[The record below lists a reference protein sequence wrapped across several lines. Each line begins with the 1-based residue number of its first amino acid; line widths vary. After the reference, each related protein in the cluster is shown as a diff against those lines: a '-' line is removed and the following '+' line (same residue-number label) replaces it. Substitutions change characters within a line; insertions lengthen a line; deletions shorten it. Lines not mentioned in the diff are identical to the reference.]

1 MKQTLAITRK
11 ELEGYFGSPM
21 ALIFVGAFLAV
32 TLFAFFWVDTFFARG
47 IADVRPLFRW
57 MPVLMIF
64 LVAALTMRQWSEE
77 QRSGTLEVLLTLPVS
92 PIQLVIGKFLAVM
105 ALVTAAL
112 ALTIFLPITVE
123 MLGNLDWGPVFGG
136 YLAAILLAAAYVA
149 IGLFVSS
156 RTDNQIVALILTALL
171 GGLFYLAGS
180 GGVTDFVGD
189 RLGEILRAIGSG
201 SRFESIQRGV
211 VDLRDLLYYL
221 SLTGVF
227 LALNVASLNSKR
239 WSTGKRTLPYRRSV
253 ILTTVLVVLNLVL
266 FNVWVFPLHARGL
279 RLDITAQQEYSLS
292 QTTRDLLDNLQEPL
306 LIRGYFSEKTHPL
319 LAPLVPRI
327 RDMLQEYEVA
337 SGGMVQLDIIDPA
350 KDPDMEAEAN
360 QTYGIRPT
368 PFQVAGRYETSII
381 NSYFDILIRYGDQN
395 VVLNFRDLIEI
406 EPRRDDNV
414 DVRLRNLEYDLT
426 SSIKKVV
433 YGFQS
438 VDSVLAALDSP
449 AELTVYLTPDTLPEW
464 LADVPETIEK
474 VAQDIASESN
484 KFTYSVVNPDAPD
497 SPVTRQELYDLYG
510 LQPFAVS
517 LFSAESYYLHMV
529 LQVGDQAQVVYP
541 SGELSEADVR
551 TAIESALKR
560 ASPGFLQVVGL
571 WTPPAQPTQDMF
583 GQMQQPLSS
592 WQQLGESLRQEYEVR
607 TIDLSTGQVPADVDV
622 LVVVAPQGM
631 TDKERF
637 AIDQYLMRGGS
648 VVVAA
653 GNYGIKADQFG
664 GGLALKPLEGGLR
677 EMLASYGV
685 QVGESLVMDPQNEP
699 FPVPVT
705 RQVGT
710 FQVQEI
716 QAINYPFFVDVR
728 SDGMASDSPIVSN
741 LPAVTLNWA
750 SPITID
756 EEKNAERQVTTLLQ
770 SSPASWTQADTNIQ
784 PDFEL
789 YPDLGFPVGGEQKAH
804 TLAVS
809 VQGVFESYF
818 RDKPSPLT
826 ESETEEET
834 ETSSQEP
841 TPTPTPPSSPGTI
854 EVSPETARLV
864 VIGSAEFVDD
874 IVFEISSR
882 LTLDRYVSSLKLM
895 QNAVAWSTEDLD
907 LLNIRSRGTYA
918 RVLDPMTEREQSFW
932 EGANYIVALVALI
945 VIGIL
950 WNARRRNEQPMEL
963 LPPKA
968 IPTSERWNHE
978 TT

>member
-1 MKQTLAITRK
+1 
-11 ELEGYFGSPM
+11 
-21 ALIFVGAFLAV
+21 
-32 TLFAFFWVDTFFARG
+32 
-47 IADVRPLFRW
+47 
-57 MPVLMIF
+57 
-64 LVAALTMRQWSEE
+64 
-77 QRSGTLEVLLTLPVS
+77 
-92 PIQLVIGKFLAVM
+92 
-105 ALVTAAL
+105 
-112 ALTIFLPITVE
+112 
-123 MLGNLDWGPVFGG
+123 
-136 YLAAILLAAAYVA
+136 
-149 IGLFVSS
+149 
-156 RTDNQIVALILTALL
+156 
-171 GGLFYLAGS
+171 
-180 GGVTDFVGD
+180 
-189 RLGEILRAIGSG
+189 
-201 SRFESIQRGV
+201 
-211 VDLRDLLYYL
+211 
-221 SLTGVF
+221 
-227 LALNVASLNSKR
+227 
-239 WSTGKRTLPYRRSV
+239 
-253 ILTTVLVVLNLVL
+253 
-266 FNVWVFPLHARGL
+266 
-279 RLDITAQQEYSLS
+279 
-292 QTTRDLLDNLQEPL
+292 
-306 LIRGYFSEKTHPL
+306 
-319 LAPLVPRI
+319 
-327 RDMLQEYEVA
+327 
-337 SGGMVQLDIIDPA
+337 
-350 KDPDMEAEAN
+350 
-360 QTYGIRPT
+360 
-368 PFQVAGRYETSII
+368 
-381 NSYFDILIRYGDQN
+381 
-395 VVLNFRDLIEI
+395 
-406 EPRRDDNV
+406 
-414 DVRLRNLEYDLT
+414 
-426 SSIKKVV
+426 
-433 YGFQS
+433 
-438 VDSVLAALDSP
+438 
-449 AELTVYLTPDTLPEW
+449 
-464 LADVPETIEK
+464 
-474 VAQDIASESN
+474 
-484 KFTYSVVNPDAPD
+484 VNPDAPD

-571 WTPPAQPTQDMF
+571 WTPPAQPTPDMF

-653 GNYGIKADQFG
+653 GSYGITADQFG
-664 GGLALKPLEGGLR
+664 GGLALKPLEDGLR
-677 EMLASYGV
+677 EMLASYGI
-685 QVGESLVMDPQNEP
+685 QVEESLVMDPQNEP

-728 SDGMASDSPIVSN
+728 SDGMASDSPVISN

-784 PDFEL
+784 PDFDL
-789 YPDLGFPVGGEQKAH
+789 YPDLGFPVGDEQKAH

-818 RDKPSPLT
+818 KDKPSPLT

-834 ETSSQEP
+834 ETSSQEL
-841 TPTPTPPSSPGTI
+841 TPTPPSSPGTI
-854 EVSPETARLV
+854 EASPETARLV

-882 LTLDRYVSSLKLM
+882 LTMDRYLSSLKLM

-932 EGANYIVALVALI
+932 EGANYIVALVGLI
-945 VIGIL
+945 VIGLL

-978 TT
+978 TI